1 MVPTSRST
9 VAEPP
14 ISPLLYQLALLIR
27 TVPPVTIKDN
37 ENMAARAVESRGQ
50 AAELCA
56 MQRACGTEPA
66 AGAIRNCHYS
76 SLTAGASSGSR
87 HRSDLLSVPG
97 TMATGQA
104 ECCDTA

>member
-27 TVPPVTIKDN
+27 TVPPVTTKDN

-50 AAELCA
+50 AQNCERYRE
-56 MQRACGTEPA
+56 RAGLSPLPA
-66 AGAIRNCHYS
+66 PSATVTIRH
-76 SLTAGASSGSR
+76 
-87 HRSDLLSVPG
+87 
-97 TMATGQA
+97 
-104 ECCDTA
+104 

>member
-14 ISPLLYQLALLIR
+14 IWPLLYPLALLIR

-50 AAELCA
+50 AAEL
-56 MQRACGTEPA
+56 
-66 AGAIRNCHYS
+66 
-76 SLTAGASSGSR
+76 
-87 HRSDLLSVPG
+87 
-97 TMATGQA
+97 
-104 ECCDTA
+104 